1 MHFRIARTTLLRQLT
16 SVAGAAQRGA
26 SMPILENVLLN
37 CEGSRLT
44 VKATDLEIELQSVG
58 EVGQTLSDGAITVP
72 SKKLVDIVRA
82 LPDAGEVTV
91 KLTSGKLAITSGK
104 GRYTL
109 STLPATEF
117 PEAMKVDDARAIR
130 VEAKAL
136 RRVMDR
142 VSVAMAKGDVRTYLN
157 GMLLKASGDQL
168 ACVASDGH
176 RLAVG
181 EVALPAPVAQDYSAI
196 IPRKGVAQI
205 VGLLPTDDTAVTIE
219 AGTGQVRVA
228 VGDTTLTTRL
238 VSGAFP
244 DFERVIPT
252 GFAGSLSVSAGEL
265 REAVGRAALLA
276 ESKYNTLRLSFTE
289 DGIRL
294 HTKAEG
300 QGSAN
305 EDVAAH
311 TTVPSMEYG
320 INHHYLADA
329 LDGFIG
335 ETACISVRDSA
346 TSMLVTAAGD
356 TSIRHVV
363 MPMRI

>member
-1 MHFRIARTTLLRQLT
+1 MHFRIARTTLLRQLS

-26 SMPILENVLLN
+26 SMPILENILLH

-44 VKATDLEIELQSVG
+44 VKATDLEIELQCVG
-58 EVGQTLSDGAITVP
+58 DVAAAVADGAITVP
-72 SKKLVDIVRA
+72 SKKLIEIVRA

-91 KLTSGKLAITSGK
+91 KLSAGKVAITCGK

-109 STLPATEF
+109 ATLPATEF
-117 PEAMKVDDARAIR
+117 PEAMKVEGAQAIR
-130 VEAKAL
+130 VEAKVL

-157 GMLLKASGDQL
+157 GMLLKATGAKL
-168 ACVASDGH
+168 ECVASDGH

-181 EVALPAPVAQDYSAI
+181 EVDLPQRVSADYSAI
-196 IPRKGVAQI
+196 VPRKGIAEI
-205 VGLLPTDDTAVTIE
+205 ISLLPQDDTEVTIE

-265 REAVGRAALLA
+265 REAVRRAALLA
-276 ESKYNTLRLSFTE
+276 EAKYNTLRLSFTQ

-305 EDVAAH
+305 EDVAAE
-311 TTVPSMEYG
+311 TTVPTMEFG

-329 LDGFIG
+329 LDGFVG
-335 ETACISVRDSA
+335 DTARISVRDAS
-346 TSMLVTAAGD
+346 TSLLVTGAGD